1 MQGEPSH
8 KPACSQRNVDH
19 CKCVAVNQDVSDEI
33 VAVSQARLTPRLLFG
48 VLLVSLQFLFY
59 TNLRSAFGVSKAD
72 LTLVFDALSILRT

>member
-1 MQGEPSH
+1 MGAVGDIAERPALILQG
-8 KPACSQRNVDH
+8 
-19 CKCVAVNQDVSDEI
+19 
-33 VAVSQARLTPRLLFG
+33 LTPRLLFG